1 MTRSYFYLMIILTII
16 LAGMMGYPATGKLA
30 RRLGIGLVAGRF
42 SRPSK
47 PNDRYILPMNRLFK
61 MLSFGSLLLLGGCS
75 TVVDAQA
82 PTEPEFLIRPPL
94 QSSPR
99 AELMYEVLA
108 AELAGKRNQL
118 DVALSNYRKV
128 AAVTQDPRIAE
139 RATMLA
145 LLMKNDAASLE
156 LARRWQTL
164 APGSDQARQALA
176 LALLRN
182 GQVDEVTE
190 YLETVRRLASAKD
203 KQQGYATLAS
213 LLAQVDDKQAALRV
227 MRQFRDR
234 NPSSAFAQYYLGLL
248 AAASGDRDQA
258 LASIDLALARN
269 PRLAPAHQL
278 RVRLLLDQGSNEAA
292 LAALTQALAKLP
304 RDRNLRMSY
313 ARLLINAGQLDKAR
327 REFAIL
333 LNQNPQD
340 TESVYALG
348 LLAAETRQFD
358 LAESYFLDLIKR
370 KVRLADAYYEMGRI
384 EEQRGAYKKAAEW
397 YGRIKG
403 EGEDRYLNAQMRMG
417 VVLAKTETV
426 ATVNRHFDALRR
438 DNPQNGIS
446 LYLAEAEALRE
457 ADHNQDAFDA
467 IDRALTLHPNDKD
480 LLYARALVA
489 ERLDRLDILEQD
501 LRAVLVIDPKNG
513 QALNALGYTLADRTN
528 RYQEALGYI
537 EQALV
542 LLPEDAAVLD
552 SMGWIQYRLGDYAKA
567 LEYLRRAYR
576 LNTDAEIAAHLS
588 EVLWVNGQHDEAKR
602 IWRTASAKQPDSRQ
616 LRQLQERF
624 GW

>member
-1 MTRSYFYLMIILTII
+1 MTRSYFYLMIMLTII
-16 LAGMMGYPATGKLA
+16 LAGRMSYPATGKLA
-30 RRLGIGLVAGRF
+30 HRLGIGLVAGRF

-61 MLSFGSLLLLGGCS
+61 ILSFGSLLLLSGCSTVVVLSGCS

-292 LAALTQALAKLP
+292 QRGRAGRADP
-304 RDRNLRMSY
+304 S
-313 ARLLINAGQLDKAR
+313 AGQ
-327 REFAIL
+327 
-333 LNQNPQD
+333 
-340 TESVYALG
+340 
-348 LLAAETRQFD
+348 
-358 LAESYFLDLIKR
+358 
-370 KVRLADAYYEMGRI
+370 
-384 EEQRGAYKKAAEW
+384 
-397 YGRIKG
+397 
-403 EGEDRYLNAQMRMG
+403 
-417 VVLAKTETV
+417 V
-426 ATVNRHFDALRR
+426 ATR
-438 DNPQNGIS
+438 P
-446 LYLAEAEALRE
+446 
-457 ADHNQDAFDA
+457 
-467 IDRALTLHPNDKD
+467 
-480 LLYARALVA
+480 
-489 ERLDRLDILEQD
+489 
-501 LRAVLVIDPKNG
+501 
-513 QALNALGYTLADRTN
+513 
-528 RYQEALGYI
+528 
-537 EQALV
+537 
-542 LLPEDAAVLD
+542 
-552 SMGWIQYRLGDYAKA
+552 
-567 LEYLRRAYR
+567 
-576 LNTDAEIAAHLS
+576 
-588 EVLWVNGQHDEAKR
+588 
-602 IWRTASAKQPDSRQ
+602 
-616 LRQLQERF
+616 
-624 GW
+624 